1 MIVIGGGPAG
11 ILAAISASKKR
22 RKGYNS
28 CPATAI
34 LITVER
40 IVFGKIS
47 ASNTQQTGPHDIA
60 KPAVYTNIQTNEPI
74 PTECV

>member
-28 CPATAI
+28 W
-34 LITVER
+34 
-40 IVFGKIS
+40 K
-47 ASNTQQTGPHDIA
+47 
-60 KPAVYTNIQTNEPI
+60 NEF
-74 PTECV
+74 TRQKTMYNR